1 MRRALQDGAHARS
14 LAGERDQEVVAA
26 VAAPRTREAVGED
39 AALQVAAELTL
50 DIFRNRTVVVVAVA
64 ALGEPGLEVLL
75 DAAIEHALAR
85 AARPVPRGCAA
96 PGPALDLHACPL
108 SPAFRGWGSA
118 WPARGAGRHWPRA
131 LGRAAHGGL
140 GGCGWRS
147 WGRQAMD
154 ARGGDSPVA
163 QFRRCLPPSHI
174 RLGAYKPKARRL
186 SSCADR
192 ARLTAFSL
200 RHRLENSCIRKC
212 SCAVLHALALHCI
225 RLRWRRCADAVS
237 N

>member
-1 MRRALQDGAHARS
+1 MNATAPKRTAEPESELCVRRHCSTARRNTRRAAPWRASSRCRKVAQPLRHRQHPLLHWQAWEDVIRQMRRGLHHAPGIARRAHATS

-64 ALGEPGLEVLL
+64 ALGEPVLEVLL

-85 AARPVPRGCAA
+85 AARPVPRGCAV

-118 WPARGAGRHWPRA
+118 WRARGTGRNWPQG
-131 LGRAAHGGL
+131 LGRGAHGGL
-140 GGCGWRS
+140 GGCGGRS
-147 WGRQAMD
+147 
-154 ARGGDSPVA
+154 
-163 QFRRCLPPSHI
+163 
-174 RLGAYKPKARRL
+174 
-186 SSCADR
+186 
-192 ARLTAFSL
+192 
-200 RHRLENSCIRKC
+200 
-212 SCAVLHALALHCI
+212 
-225 RLRWRRCADAVS
+225 
-237 N
+237 